1 MLFSHDADVAMLTE
15 TWLSSEI
22 FDSEF
27 VPKGYKVFRGD
38 RDRRGGGVA
47 ILYKSSL
54 QLFSMPDAQDIEAVF
69 CKAYI
74 NKARFILGV
83 FYRPPNSSAAVLEN
97 LREYMHCHVKSDD
110 RILLAGDF
118 NLPNIDWHTFS
129 LHSAHSID
137 NTIFDIVFTFDL
149 LQMVNNF
156 TRVQGAVC
164 SILDLFFVSGAIR
177 NAITCEVT
185 NGISDHKAVLL
196 SLSNVYPDHKNG
208 VHLFPNFS
216 RADDESILDMLAF
229 YFDDFRNSTCNVND
243 LWLSF
248 RGIVSECIQR
258 FVPTIAKSSVHRNP
272 WISRETLRLQR
283 RLKRLK
289 VKARTNVTLKS
300 IVEGTSEQLK
310 QKIICDKE
318 KYYGTILPSFIKT
331 SPERFWRQITP
342 KSSSTSGFMIDGKCV
357 SDETVV
363 CSAFNKFFQSVFT
376 KDNGCLPN
384 FSISLPVISDVV
396 ISESGVF
403 NLLLNVDTKKS
414 PGPDKIPNAF
424 LKRYAEW
431 CAKYLYVVFTRS
443 LRDGSLPDDWRTAEI
458 KPLHKSGNKTHI
470 DNYRPVSLTSTS
482 CKILEHI
489 IHKHILSFLEEHKV
503 LTDVQ
508 HGFRHRFSTCTQL
521 VETVHDLAQAINEGK
536 QTDIV
541 FMDFRKA
548 FDKVSHN
555 KLIHKLEYYIK
566 MYRYLHGSE
575 PILLTDTNLS
585 P

>member
-1 MLFSHDADVAMLTE
+1 
-15 TWLSSEI
+15 
-22 FDSEF
+22 
-27 VPKGYKVFRGD
+27 
-38 RDRRGGGVA
+38 
-47 ILYKSSL
+47 
-54 QLFSMPDAQDIEAVF
+54 
-69 CKAYI
+69 
-74 NKARFILGV
+74 
-83 FYRPPNSSAAVLEN
+83 
-97 LREYMHCHVKSDD
+97 
-110 RILLAGDF
+110 
-118 NLPNIDWHTFS
+118 
-129 LHSAHSID
+129 
-137 NTIFDIVFTFDL
+137 
-149 LQMVNNF
+149 
-156 TRVQGAVC
+156 
-164 SILDLFFVSGAIR
+164 
-177 NAITCEVT
+177 
-185 NGISDHKAVLL
+185 
-196 SLSNVYPDHKNG
+196 
-208 VHLFPNFS
+208 
-216 RADDESILDMLAF
+216 MLAF

-566 MYRYLHGSE
+566 NVQILTWIRAYLTNRHQFVTLNNTSSNNTEVASGVPQGSVLGPLLFLLFINDIVAELSVSVKLYADDCILYEKISSVDDQVRLNNDLAKVTAWCEQWQMSINFEKTVFMRITHKKE
-575 PILLTDTNLS
+575 PLQFAYNVDNVSLSEVREYKYLGLWITNELSWTKHIDTVVANSLRKLFFLRRSLKSSTSGVRLLAYNSYIRPLLEYAVIIWDPFTLTNIKNWNVYS
-585 P
+585 IR